1 MKERLRHQGIEV
13 VECHAQLWTGVE
25 DRVDKASGGW
35 RSLSFLRRV
44 ARAYWDLL
52 AKYKRVGDYDVM
64 ILGYPG
70 QFDAYVGRVLTWLR
84 RKPLVLDVLMSLHL
98 IATERGLYATS
109 PLTSR
114 LIYWAEAIA
123 YRLPDL
129 LIMDTP
135 AYVDY
140 LEKAYGVAPERFQLL
155 PLGAD
160 DRLYR
165 PLSPP
170 PRDDKNTTK
179 VVFYGTFIPLHGIEH
194 IVRAAYI
201 LRHKTDIQFELI
213 GRGPEKPAIL
223 ALVEELELDNIHFTE
238 WIPKEGLAAH
248 IASADICLGVFG
260 TTRQSLCTI
269 QNKIYECLA
278 MRKPL
283 ITGDCSLIRT
293 AFTHGEHLYLC
304 ERANPEALADA
315 ILTLRD
321 DAELR
326 QYLAESGYRL
336 FQAHYTI
343 DRTSVQLAKY
353 LYELV
358 G

>member
-1 MKERLRHQGIEV
+1 
-13 VECHAQLWTGVE
+13 
-25 DRVDKASGGW
+25 
-35 RSLSFLRRV
+35 
-44 ARAYWDLL
+44 
-52 AKYKRVGDYDVM
+52 
-64 ILGYPG
+64 
-70 QFDAYVGRVLTWLR
+70 
-84 RKPLVLDVLMSLHL
+84 MSLHL
-98 IATERGLYATS
+98 IATERGLHATS
-109 PLTSR
+109 PLTIW

-140 LEKAYGVAPERFQLL
+140 LEKTFGVAPERFRLL

-165 PLSPP
+165 PLPRPP
-170 PRDDKNTTK
+170 SADTNTTK
-179 VVFYGTFIPLHGIEH
+179 VTFYGSFIPLHGIEH

-201 LRHKTDIQFELI
+201 LRHETDIQFELI

-223 ALVEELELDNIHFTE
+223 ALAEELELNNIHFEE
-238 WIPKEGLAAH
+238 WIPKEELAAH
-248 IASADICLGVFG
+248 IASTDICLGVFG

-326 QYLAESGYRL
+326 EHLAESGYRL

-343 DRTSVQLAKY
+343 DRTSVRLAKY

-358 G
+358 S